1 MKRSKKKSVQTL
13 FEHSFKPLE
22 RTKEGLLLGGFGEIA
37 AYGSDNCQC
46 NGNNCQCTGN
56 NCQCNG
62 SNNCQCSGGNNCQ
75 CSNSTTTA
83 TTASP
88 TQIVPTTCSL
98 FF

>member
-13 FEHSFKPLE
+13 FEHSFEPLE
-22 RTKEGLLLGGFGEIA
+22 RTKEGLLLGGFGEIS

-46 NGNNCQCTGN
+46 YGN

-62 SNNCQCSGGNNCQ
+62 SNNCQCNGGNNCQ
-75 CSNSTTTA
+75 CSGSSTT

-88 TQIVPTTCSL
+88 TQIVPTICGL